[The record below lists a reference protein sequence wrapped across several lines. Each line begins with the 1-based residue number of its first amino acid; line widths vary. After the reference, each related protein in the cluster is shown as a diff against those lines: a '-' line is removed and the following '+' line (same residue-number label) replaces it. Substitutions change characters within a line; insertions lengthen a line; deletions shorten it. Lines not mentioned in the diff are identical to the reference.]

1 WVQPFEGGQA
11 IQITDNKGKDHSPA
25 WSHDGNTIYFLSDR
39 GGSQQ
44 VWAVGTDGS
53 SLRQLSFMD
62 KDVTGFGISPKGDK
76 AWLVMEVAV
85 EKVASAQ
92 IYDSLDK
99 SRALIYDDLMERHW
113 DCWEDGDYSHLF
125 VAAVTDNGI
134 TTPEDIT
141 PDEPWDIPTAPDF
154 DNAEITWNNGGTAL
168 IYTARKLQGY
178 QYAMSTNT
186 DLYLYTI
193 ESKKT
198 FNLTDGMVGYDKYPV
213 FSPDDKWVAWLS
225 MERAGVESD
234 KSRLMVQ
241 QVPTGER
248 KYLTRNFDYNAANVS
263 WSSDCQTLFFIA
275 PIEATHQICSV
286 DVASSQVKVLT
297 QGDHDYCTFSK
308 VGDRM
313 VAEKTTIS
321 MATEIFAVNL
331 TDGTDS
337 QVSFINKRIY
347 DNVDMGRVDKRWITT
362 TDGKNMLTW
371 VILPPNFDSTKKYP
385 TLLYCQGGPQSVVS
399 QRWSY
404 RWNYQLMASQGY
416 IVVAPNRRGLPS
428 FGQEWLDQISGDYA
442 GQNIKDYFSAIDCLS
457 KEPYVDK
464 DKLGC
469 VGASYGGYSVFY
481 IAGHHQ
487 KRFKAFI
494 SHCGIFDFT
503 SMYGETEELWFVNQ
517 DYGGAYWDKDNKVA
531 QKSYANSPHQFVNN
545 WDTPIM
551 IITGMKDFRI
561 PYTQSLEAFT
571 AAKAH
576 GLDARL
582 VVFENEAHQVFKPQN
597 SLVWNREF
605 FGWLDKYLK

>member
-1 WVQPFEGGQA
+1 MRKILTMLTLASLMTSCGGTVDSKSNSGGKDFVADTALTEQQKTARVFTPEIMWKMGRVASTILSPDGSQFVYALSYYDMAQNAGTTALWVQPFEGGQA

-99 SRALIYDDLMERHW
+99 SQALIYDDLMERHW

-275 PIEATHQICSV
+275 PI
-286 DVASSQVKVLT
+286 
-297 QGDHDYCTFSK
+297 
-308 VGDRM
+308 
-313 VAEKTTIS
+313 
-321 MATEIFAVNL
+321 
-331 TDGTDS
+331 
-337 QVSFINKRIY
+337 
-347 DNVDMGRVDKRWITT
+347 
-362 TDGKNMLTW
+362 
-371 VILPPNFDSTKKYP
+371 
-385 TLLYCQGGPQSVVS
+385 
-399 QRWSY
+399 
-404 RWNYQLMASQGY
+404 
-416 IVVAPNRRGLPS
+416 
-428 FGQEWLDQISGDYA
+428 
-442 GQNIKDYFSAIDCLS
+442 
-457 KEPYVDK
+457 
-464 DKLGC
+464 
-469 VGASYGGYSVFY
+469 
-481 IAGHHQ
+481 
-487 KRFKAFI
+487 
-494 SHCGIFDFT
+494 
-503 SMYGETEELWFVNQ
+503 
-517 DYGGAYWDKDNKVA
+517 
-531 QKSYANSPHQFVNN
+531 
-545 WDTPIM
+545 
-551 IITGMKDFRI
+551 
-561 PYTQSLEAFT
+561 
-571 AAKAH
+571 
-576 GLDARL
+576 
-582 VVFENEAHQVFKPQN
+582 
-597 SLVWNREF
+597 
-605 FGWLDKYLK
+605 